1 MPALPWPLV
10 AASLLIVFAAGIV
23 RGFAGFGF
31 SALCVA
37 GLSLFVP
44 PAQVVPPI
52 FVLEVLA
59 SLTLLRGAL
68 KDADWSWLSWLA
80 LGNALFIPLGV
91 ALLAFVPETPLRL
104 LIGALLLVAA
114 ALLRTGFT
122 LALAPTR
129 TVRLATGLVSG
140 FVNGVAAIGG
150 IAVAVLLSAPRTP
163 PRGARLPRGSWKV
176 AEPHLHESAP
186 RPTTYIVRPPRG
198 MRKVAK
204 PHLLKSAPRPT
215 TYVVRPPRGMRKVA
229 KPHLLKSTAQL
240 TPAAMRATMIVLFL
254 FTDLYALA
262 WAGIVS
268 AGGAS
273 GNDLLGRDTLS
284 WALWLAPAMLA
295 GIWFG
300 QRSFA
305 GVSAD
310 QFRRHVLNLLILIAG
325 VSVVRALLSLTV
337 WGTGA

>member
-1 MPALPWPLV
+1 MPLLPALPWPLLV
-10 AASLLIVFAAGIV
+10 ASVLVVFAAGIV

-37 GLSLFVP
+37 GLSIFVP

-59 SLTLLRGAL
+59 SLSLLRGAF
-68 KDADWSWLSWLA
+68 KDTDWPWLSWLV

-91 ALLAFVPETPLRL
+91 AVLAYLPETALRL
-104 LIGALLLVAA
+104 LIGALLLSAA
-114 ALLRTGFT
+114 VLLRAGFR

-129 TVRLATGLVSG
+129 AIRLATGLVSG

-150 IAVAVLLSAPRTP
+150 IAVAVLLSTSQMA
-163 PRGARLPRGSWKV
+163 
-176 AEPHLHESAP
+176 
-186 RPTTYIVRPPRG
+186 
-198 MRKVAK
+198 
-204 PHLLKSAPRPT
+204 
-215 TYVVRPPRGMRKVA
+215 
-229 KPHLLKSTAQL
+229 
-240 TPAAMRATMIVLFL
+240 PAAMRATMIMLFL

-268 AGGAS
+268 LGRES
-273 GNDLLGRDTLS
+273 GTPLLGGDTLR

-300 QRSFA
+300 QRAFR
-305 GVSAD
+305 GVSPE
-310 QFRRHVLNLLILIAG
+310 QFRRHVLNLLILITV
-325 VSVVRALLSLTV
+325 VSMARALLALT
-337 WGTGA
+337 A

>member
-204 PHLLKSAPRPT
+204 PHLLKS
-215 TYVVRPPRGMRKVA
+215 
-229 KPHLLKSTAQL
+229 TAQL